1 MSASACST
9 LFLPPLCKII
19 TSLFRIPTEK
29 RPQNSARTTVDGY
42 LSQLT
47 QSTIFEDSG
56 TQDQNLELGSK
67 VGKRREENIL
77 LDLAITYDVQF
88 KMIWIH

>member
-9 LFLPPLCKII
+9 LFLHPLCKII

-29 RPQNSARTTVDGY
+29 RPQNSSRTTVEDY
-42 LSQLT
+42 LT

-56 TQDQNLELGSK
+56 TQDLNLELGSK

>member
-1 MSASACST
+1 MA
-9 LFLPPLCKII
+9 
-19 TSLFRIPTEK
+19 
-29 RPQNSARTTVDGY
+29 Y
-42 LSQLT
+42 
-47 QSTIFEDSG
+47 FEDSG
-56 TQDQNLELGSK
+56 IPNLNLELGSK